1 MSLFK
6 KSKGGEGVPDWAN
19 FFTKEE
25 YENFMDIISGYFAKY
40 DVEFEIEDGVALLKN
55 PHRGYDN
62 FGLINL
68 GQTCRISPPEEWESN
83 IADFFRSMERTHE
96 FEQELE
102 SKLTDFE
109 FVRPFIGLRIYNAG
123 FMDSVGQENFIFR
136 PLTEQV
142 VTMLVFDLPDSIKN
156 ISPDTVEPW
165 GKTIDELFTL
175 GYENSKESYPFN
187 VEKETFGESDFW
199 LNHGDHFFAPNIV
212 LSLNDENKHLVGT
225 HGALVGLPHRHIALI
240 YPIENLGVLGAINTL
255 IPVIYGMYEE
265 GPGSI
270 SNELYWYKDGQL
282 HNLPYEMTE
291 EELNFSPPDD
301 FFELLN
307 SLEES
312 K

>member
-1 MSLFK
+1 MSFFK
-6 KSKGGEGVPDWAN
+6 KSKGEDGLPEWAN
-19 FFTKEE
+19 FFNKEE
-25 YENFMDIISGYFAKY
+25 YDTFIGLITDYFAQY
-40 DVEFEIEDGVALLKN
+40 DVEFEIEDGVALLRT

-68 GQTCRISPPEEWESN
+68 GQTCKQSPPDEWESN

-96 FEQELE
+96 FEQEFE

-109 FVRPFIGLRIYNAG
+109 FVRPFIALRIYNAA
-123 FMDSVGQENFIFR
+123 FMDSIGHDNFIFR
-136 PLTEQV
+136 PLTEQIV
-142 VTMLVFDLPDSIKN
+142 SMLVFDLPDSIKN

-165 GKTIDELFTL
+165 GKTMDELFAL
-175 GYENSKESYPFN
+175 AYENCRENYPFN

-212 LSLNDENKHLVGT
+212 LSLNDENKHLLGT
-225 HGALVGLPHRHIALI
+225 HGALVGLPHRHIVLI
-240 YPIENLGVLGAINTL
+240 YPIENIGVMQAINTL

-282 HNLPYEMTE
+282 HNLPYELTE
-291 EELNFSPPDD
+291 EELNFSPPED
-301 FFELLN
+301 FFDLLN

>member
-6 KSKGGEGVPDWAN
+6 KSRGADGPPEWAN
-19 FFTKEE
+19 FFTKVE
-25 YENFMDIISGYFAKY
+25 YEKFIEIISGYFAQH
-40 DVEFEIEDGVALLKN
+40 DVEFEIEDSVALLKN

-68 GQTCRISPPEEWESN
+68 GQTCRMSPPEEWESN
-83 IADFFRSMERTHE
+83 VADFFRSMERTFE

-102 SKLTDFE
+102 SKLTDYE

-136 PLTEQV
+136 PLTKQV

-156 ISPDTVEPW
+156 ISPDTIEPW

-212 LSLNDENKHLVGT
+212 LSLNEENKHLVGT

-240 YPIENLGVLGAINTL
+240 YPIENISVLGAINTL

-282 HNLPYEMTE
+282 HNLPYEFTE
-291 EELNFSPPDD
+291 EELNFAPPDD
-301 FFELLN
+301 FFDLLN

>member
-6 KSKGGEGVPDWAN
+6 KSKGEDGTPEWAN
-19 FFTKEE
+19 FFTKGE
-25 YENFMDIISGYFAKY
+25 YENFMALISDYFAQH
-40 DVEFEIEDGVALLKN
+40 DVEFEIEDGMAVLKK
-55 PHRGYDN
+55 PHRGYES

-68 GQTCRISPPEEWESN
+68 GQTCRQSPPEEWEAN
-83 IADFFRSMERTHE
+83 VADFFRSMERTYE

-123 FMDSVGQENFIFR
+123 FMDSIGRENFIFR
-136 PLTEQV
+136 QLSDQV
-142 VTMLVFDLPDSIKN
+142 VFMLVFDLPDSIKN
-156 ISPDTVEPW
+156 ISPETAEPW
-165 GKTIDELFTL
+165 GKTEDELFTL

-187 VEKETFGESDFW
+187 VEKEMFGESDFW
-199 LNHGDHFFAPNIV
+199 INYSDHFFAPNIV

-225 HGALVGLPHRHIALI
+225 HGALVGLPHRHLALI
-240 YPIENLGVLGAINTL
+240 YPIENVSVLGAINSI

-291 EELNFSPPDD
+291 EELTFSPPED
-301 FFELLN
+301 FLDLLN
-307 SLEES
+307 SLEEPT
-312 K
+312 